1 MVGSAPVEVTLPNI
15 ALFAVAVAYA
25 ISLIKDWRPIRTL
38 RAENRQL
45 RDDLSAAETKISDLE
60 GEVRKLQRATDL
72 TVLQDEHRKI
82 AEVLERVTGRLE
94 GLDHAVKANTA
105 AVELLSKQSLIS
117 EAIKESNA

>member
-45 RDDLSAAETKISDLE
+45 REDLSAAETKISDLE